1 MATRSLPRRSV
12 KSPVVATRTKSKGSA
27 PVRKARATAT
37 KAAGSTAGT
46 ARKAAAPKAVK
57 KLVRD
62 SFTMPQQDFD
72 LIAALKQRLVSLK
85 RPTKKSELLRAG
97 LQLLTRQSDDVL
109 LSAVNALIILK
120 PGRPK
125 KHG

>member
-27 PVRKARATAT
+27 PVRKARATE
-37 KAAGSTAGT
+37 AAGPAAGT